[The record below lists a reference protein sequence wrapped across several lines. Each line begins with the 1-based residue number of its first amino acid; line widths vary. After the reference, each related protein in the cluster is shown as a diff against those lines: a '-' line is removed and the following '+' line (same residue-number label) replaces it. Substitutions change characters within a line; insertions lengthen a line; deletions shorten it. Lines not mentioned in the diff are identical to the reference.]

1 MIPSFT
7 STFFLTFLITGSSNF
22 SMSDSPQ
29 NILREAADGLI
40 QTAKHLGRVA
50 SLSSKNS
57 AASTNAISNSSTNGA
72 QLITSSAAS
81 EHARLLG
88 YRPPAAGNV
97 RSPGTS
103 ARGSARGRSNC
114 LVQYHLHQQGLT
126 WSRLFVCLAYSNQ
139 RHLPTPSECVVLAL
153 NKLGEK
159 HIEFSRNG
167 NRTQVHESIISTFP
181 CLASSYHLPNSEGRR
196 KELLKIPMPASG
208 FFAIILGVLGQAKG
222 FLCPL
227 QKDIVL
233 VGESASSSSNSERC
247 EVRNL
252 TN

>member
-1 MIPSFT
+1 
-7 STFFLTFLITGSSNF
+7 
-22 SMSDSPQ
+22 MSDFPQ
-29 NILREAADGLI
+29 NILREAADGVI

-57 AASTNAISNSSTNGA
+57 AASTVVAATSGNAISNSSTNGA
-72 QLITSSAAS
+72 RLITSSAAS
-81 EHARLLG
+81 EHARLFG

-103 ARGSARGRSNC
+103 ARGSARRRSNC

-153 NKLGEK
+153 NKLREK
-159 HIEFSRNG
+159 RIEFSCNG

-181 CLASSYHLPNSEGRR
+181 GKQLPSSEFRGSQKRIVKNTDASKWLFCYYFRSPWPGKRFSVPSSKGHHPSWGVCFKFIKFREMRGKKFNKLMSVFH
-196 KELLKIPMPASG
+196 ASG
-208 FFAIILGVLGQAKG
+208 MWQ
-222 FLCPL
+222 
-227 QKDIVL
+227 
-233 VGESASSSSNSERC
+233 
-247 EVRNL
+247 
-252 TN
+252 